1 MALISV
7 ERLSKRYRMG
17 EVEVDALK
25 DVSLAIE
32 AGESV
37 AIMGQS
43 GSGKTTLMNL
53 LGCLD
58 LPTSGRYM
66 LDGQDVARLSRTALA
81 QFRNRHVGF
90 IFQSFNL
97 LSRATALENVELP
110 LVYGGMGTRQRRQRA
125 LEMLE
130 AVGLADRVHHL
141 PSQLSGGQ
149 QQRVAIARALANSPQ
164 LILADEP
171 TGSLDSQ
178 TSRLVMDA
186 LRLVNS
192 RGLTVVLITHDAKL
206 AQEMKRIITLSDG
219 KVVGDSAEPL
229 RGAAKARL
237 PESVPA

>member
-32 AGESV
+32 SGESV

-58 LPTSGRYM
+58 LPTSGRYL

-81 QFRNRHVGF
+81 QFRNRQVGF

-110 LVYGGMGTRQRRQRA
+110 LVYGGMGVRQRRKRA

-149 QQRVAIARALANSPQ
+149 QQRVAIARALANAPQ
-164 LILADEP
+164 LVLADEP

-192 RGLTVVLITHDAKL
+192 RGLTVVLITHDPKL
-206 AQEMKRIITLSDG
+206 AQEMERIITLSDG
-219 KVVGDSAEPL
+219 KVVGDSAAPSM
-229 RGAAKARL
+229 AATEARL
-237 PESVPA
+237 AERAPA